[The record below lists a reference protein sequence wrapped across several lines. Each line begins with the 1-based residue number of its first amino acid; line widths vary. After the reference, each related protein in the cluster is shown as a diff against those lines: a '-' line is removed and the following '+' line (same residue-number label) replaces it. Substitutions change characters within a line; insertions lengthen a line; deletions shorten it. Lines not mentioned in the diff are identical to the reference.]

1 MQGRCEED
9 ESAHEVGKDIKG
21 VAFRVGKCI
30 APGSLVF
37 SNSPV

>member
-9 ESAHEVGKDIKG
+9 ESAHEVVKDIKG